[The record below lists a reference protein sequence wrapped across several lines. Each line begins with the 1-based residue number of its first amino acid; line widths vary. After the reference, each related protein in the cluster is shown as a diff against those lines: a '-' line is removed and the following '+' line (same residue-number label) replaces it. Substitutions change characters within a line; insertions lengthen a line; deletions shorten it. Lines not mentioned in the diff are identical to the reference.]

1 MLSYHLEKCKEA
13 GFFFECRYCDL
24 TFTSKVGRG
33 KHVNRVHAVEE
44 KVRMN
49 ELVTVIRFELFLFI
63 SRNIGKICEKA
74 SIAQRAKV
82 MTEGRLQRISSR
94 TSRAT

>member
-33 KHVNRVHAVEE
+33 KHVNRVHALEE

-49 ELVTVIRFELFLFI
+49 ELVTVISFELFFI
-63 SRNIGKICEKA
+63 YFIQGISGKP
-74 SIAQRAKV
+74 AK
-82 MTEGRLQRISSR
+82 RHR
-94 TSRAT
+94 